1 MKKVTIGATVVLFLL
16 VGFGYANAQQNNII
30 TNMAGELT
38 SLTLQ
43 ITYEQELAPTLT
55 QSEGQS
61 LVTATSSI
69 GRGLPA
75 DQQKSLGYKRQDN
88 PVIYMWVDG
97 NGNVSQINMT
107 WRSPINPG
115 TAKIWTVNC
124 RGGNQTVGTT
134 GTGTPGLGLSP
145 TGPTPRT
152 EDGMISTMPRET
164 KAATA
169 RTDTVRG
176 VLACSICPDGFP
188 FDDSTSPPTIIA
200 NSNFSNTF
208 TCNDGESYAN
218 GYLTFTGTFYYN
230 LGPNGPTITSATI
243 TGTMGGG
250 SFDYFGADWA
260 ATPCNV
266 IDPNFECKGIFT
278 GTFGAKL
285 TACPGGD
292 PFCWDEF

>member
-43 ITYEQELAPTLT
+43 ITYEQELAPTTT

-69 GRGLPA
+69 GRGLSA
-75 DQQKSLGYKRQDN
+75 EQQKVFLYKRQDN

-107 WRSPINPG
+107 WRPPLAPS
-115 TAKIWTVNC
+115 ADKIWTINC
-124 RGGNQTVGTT
+124 RGGNQTGGIT
-134 GTGTPGLGLSP
+134 GSGTPGLGP
-145 TGPTPRT
+145 GGAPRT
-152 EDGMISTMPRET
+152 EDGIISTMPRET
-164 KAATA
+164 KTATA

-176 VLACSICPDGFP
+176 VLACSICPDGFVMP
-188 FDDSTSPPTIIA
+188 DPQTSPPTIIG
-200 NSNFSNTF
+200 S
-208 TCNDGESYAN
+208 TCNGGDSYVN
-218 GYLTFTGTFYYN
+218 GYLTFTGTFNYN
-230 LGPNGPTITSATI
+230 LLTETITSATI

-250 SFDYFGADWA
+250 SFDYFGTDWA